1 MQNRALALF
10 PRVFF
15 IKAAQN
21 AISSKGFKNVSYFE
35 VTKNVF
41 KRKTNERSIITF
53 FVMIIFFA

>member
-21 AISSKGFKNVSYFE
+21 AISSKGLKNVSYFE

-53 FVMIIFFA
+53 FVMIIFSA